1 MSDKVD
7 IEALKEYLPF
17 YVNGTIKP
25 DDKAAVEEG
34 LAVSSD
40 LRAALVEERKLQA
53 KFNRSMDAELATVSG
68 AAQAG
73 EGAGTQQTPP
83 AAPQAQHAAEP
94 SALRQALGFLNP
106 KNWSPAVT
114 FALAAAAVGQ
124 TAVLASQ
131 SGTIS
136 DQRAQIAA
144 LEDENFRLASGQK
157 DCDEAA
163 SIILELRDDALWSD
177 AADLID
183 GEGLSIVSGTGQG
196 VLMLGHDGDDSEL
209 EAILGRLNAS
219 ELVLNASKAA

>member
-1 MSDKVD
+1 MSDKID

-25 DDKAAVEEG
+25 DDKMAVEEG
-34 LAVSSD
+34 LAVSPD
-40 LRAALVEERKLQA
+40 LRAALEEERKLQA
-53 KFNRSMDAELATVSG
+53 KFNRSMEAELEAVSST
-68 AAQAG
+68 AQAG
-73 EGAGTQQTPP
+73 ETAEVYQMQAAVPQPEQAG
-83 AAPQAQHAAEP
+83 EP
-94 SALRQALGFLNP
+94 SALSQALGFLNP

-157 DCDEAA
+157 DCDDEA
-163 SIILELRDDALWSD
+163 SIILELRENVRWSD
-177 AADLID
+177 AAALID

-196 VLMLGHDGDDSEL
+196 VLMLGYEGEEAEL
-209 EAILGRLNAS
+209 EAVLERLNAS
-219 ELVLNASKAA
+219 ELVLDASKAA